1 MRFLI
6 MHVNSFRSKIT
17 DKGRSPLVEPPDP
30 EETAVGE
37 ALVVLCSVEKGD
49 EANPDLVARRAAA
62 EIAKNAKNLKVK
74 SIVLHPFAHLF
85 AQLGP
90 PVIAVEV
97 LDRIKDYLGE
107 EGYGVTR
114 TPFGWFNT
122 LEIDAKGHPYSRV
135 ARIVTA
141 DGP

>member
-1 MRFLI
+1 MRFLM

-17 DKGRSPLVEPPDP
+17 EKGRSPLVEPPEP
-30 EETAVGE
+30 GETAVGE

-49 EANPDLVARRAAA
+49 EANPALVARRAAE
-62 EIAKNAKNLKVK
+62 EIAKNAGNLKVK

-85 AQLGP
+85 ARLGSP
-90 PVIAVEV
+90 ATAVEV
-97 LDRIKDYLGE
+97 LGRVKGLLGE
-107 EGYGVTR
+107 KGYEVTR

-141 DGP
+141 DEQ